1 MTTSENVQ
9 AKLDLL
15 SEINQIFRAHPTPS
29 ILKALAMSMC
39 SLIDQEITADDFL
52 TDLATNLNLIA
63 NGAE

>member
-1 MTTSENVQ
+1 
-9 AKLDLL
+9 
-15 SEINQIFRAHPTPS
+15 
-29 ILKALAMSMC
+29 MC